1 MSLSSLMRRFTI
13 RTRMRGAIAMVLSL
27 LLAVGVVGLLG
38 LHRTIDESQHHA
50 EHTFS
55 EMSELAHMREASALM
70 RLEAIRVAMFAS
82 VGDMG
87 GFKDHAKAWQEQAEK
102 LKSESSSMLEGPE
115 DEDNPI
121 VRALQQDLQAHQA
134 SMQGLIQAI
143 GTGQLG
149 GDNVQPKVMAA
160 ITQADPIGP
169 KLDQIDQI
177 MSDESVEGQASV
189 ASNAKW
195 TQGLFIAVILV
206 AALIVTPLT
215 LINQESICRPVEAAR
230 DVALSISKGKLDN
243 VLRVHGEDE
252 AGDLLRALEQMQSG
266 LKTIVVEVRESAE
279 AISMASTEIAS
290 GNMDL
295 SGRTETAASSLQQT
309 ASSMDELT
317 QTVRQN
323 ADAAGC
329 ANGIAHEAADAAE
342 RGNGIVS
349 GVVSSMDEIQ
359 RTSQRIHDIISVID
373 GIAFQTNILALNAAV
388 EAARAGEQGRGFA
401 VVASEVRSLAQRSA
415 SAAREIKQ
423 LIQDSGE
430 KVASGSRLVQEAG
443 HAMEAIIGSVQRV
456 SQTIGEISVTASEQ
470 SNGIGQINLAV
481 VNLDQMTQ
489 QNAALVEQ
497 SAAASSSLQE
507 QAERL
512 KQTVAAFQV

>member
-1 MSLSSLMRRFTI
+1 MRRFTI
-13 RTRMRGAIAMVLSL
+13 RTRMRGAIAMVLTL
-27 LLAVGVVGLLG
+27 LLTVGAVGLAG
-38 LHRTIDESQHHA
+38 LHRTIDESRHHA

-55 EMSELAHMREASALM
+55 EMSELSHMRESGALM

-82 VGDMG
+82 VGDLDE
-87 GFKDHAKAWQEQAEK
+87 FRVHAKAWQEQAAK
-102 LKSESSSMLEGPE
+102 LQQNASAMLEGPE

-121 VRALQQDLQAHQA
+121 IRALLQDLQAHRSAMQDVTQA
-134 SMQGLIQAI
+134 VQ
-143 GTGQLG
+143 TGQLG
-149 GDNVQPKVMAA
+149 GDKVQPKVMAA
-160 ITQADPIGP
+160 IKLADPIGG
-169 KLDQIDQI
+169 KLNEIDQI
-177 MSDESVEGQASV
+177 MSDESTEGQASL
-189 ASNAKW
+189 AANARL
-195 TQGLFIAVILV
+195 TQGLFIGAILF
-206 AALIVTPLT
+206 AALVVTPLT
-215 LINQESICRPVEAAR
+215 LINQESICKPVEAAR

-243 VLRVHGEDE
+243 AIRVHGQDE

-266 LKTIVVEVRESAE
+266 LKAIVVEVRESAQ
-279 AISMASTEIAS
+279 AISLASTEIAS

-309 ASSMDELT
+309 ASSMDALT

-423 LIQDSGE
+423 LIEDSGE
-430 KVASGSRLVQEAG
+430 KVASGSKLVQEAG
-443 HAMEAIIGSVQRV
+443 HAMEAIIGSVRRV

-470 SNGIGQINLAV
+470 SNGIGQINQAV

-497 SAAASSSLQE
+497 SAAASASLQD
-507 QAERL
+507 QAQRL
-512 KQTVAAFQV
+512 KQTVAAFQL

>member
-1 MSLSSLMRRFTI
+1 MSLSRLMRRFTI

-27 LLAVGVVGLLG
+27 LLAVGVVGLSG
-38 LHRTIDESQHHA
+38 LHQTIDEAGHHA

-70 RLEAIRVAMFAS
+70 RLEAIRMAMFAS
-82 VGDMG
+82 VADMPG
-87 GFKDHAKAWQEQAEK
+87 VTTHKQAWQAQVDQLQKEAA
-102 LKSESSSMLEGPE
+102 SMLEGPE
-115 DEDNPI
+115 DEDNVI
-121 VRALQQDLQAHQA
+121 VRALLKDLQAHRDGIEA
-134 SMQGLIQAI
+134 VLKEFGS
-143 GTGQLG
+143 GQLG
-149 GDNVQPKVMAA
+149 GGDVQPRVMAA
-160 ITQADPIGP
+160 IALADPMGE
-169 KLDQIDQI
+169 KLDRINEV
-177 MSDESVEGQASV
+177 MSEESTAGQASLEEH
-189 ASNAKW
+189 AKW
-195 TQGLFIAVILV
+195 IQGLFIAVILV
-206 AALIVTPLT
+206 AARIVTPLT
-215 LINQESICRPVEAAR
+215 LVNQESICKPVEAAR
-230 DVALSISKGKLDN
+230 EVALSISQGKLDN
-243 VLRVHGEDE
+243 AIRVDGEDE
-252 AGDLLRALEQMQSG
+252 AGDLLRALQQMQDG
-266 LKTIVVEVRESAE
+266 LKNIVVEVRESAE

-323 ADAAGC
+323 ADAASC
-329 ANGIAHEAADAAE
+329 ANGIAHEAADAAA
-342 RGNGIVS
+342 RGSGIVS

-430 KVASGSRLVQEAG
+430 KVASGSKLVQEAG
-443 HAMEAIIGSVQRV
+443 QAMEAIIGSVSRV

-470 SNGIGQINLAV
+470 SSGIGQINQAV

-497 SAAASSSLQE
+497 SAAASSSLQD